1 MKKYLTEFLG
11 TFVLVF
17 TILSFSNPI
26 FVGVTLAI
34 IIYIG
39 YHFSGAHY
47 NPAVTFCIYLMKKIS
62 LKESFFYICSQL
74 FGSLSASYFKF
85 LVSGILI
92 NRFDNID
99 YNFFEIIAC
108 EILFTFFLIS
118 TILLFAVSNKTRGNY
133 IYGFL
138 IALTVF
144 ISILAVG
151 NISGAVLNP
160 AVAIG
165 PLLISSFIEGQDI
178 ISNLFYYLLGPFL
191 GSFIAT
197 KVYSFF

>member
-1 MKKYLTEFLG
+1 MFIG
-11 TFVLVF
+11 
-17 TILSFSNPI
+17 I
-26 FVGVTLAI
+26 TLAI

-39 YHFSGAHY
+39 YHISGAHY
-47 NPAVTFCIYLMKKIS
+47 NPAVTFCIYLMKKIT
-62 LKESFFYICSQL
+62 LKESFFYMCSQL
-74 FGSLSASYFKF
+74 FGSLTASYLKF
-85 LVSGILI
+85 LISGILI
-92 NRFDNID
+92 NRFDNVD

-138 IALTVF
+138 IALSVV

-165 PLLISSFIEGQDI
+165 PLLISNFIEGQDI
-178 ISNLFYYLLGPFL
+178 IINLFYYLLGPFI
-191 GSFIAT
+191 GSYIAT

>member
-17 TILSFSNPI
+17 TVLTFSNPMYI
-26 FVGVTLAI
+26 GITLAI

-47 NPAVTFCIYLMKKIS
+47 NPAVTFCIYLMKKLT
-62 LKESFFYICSQL
+62 LKESFFYVCSQL
-74 FGSLSASYFKF
+74 FGSLSASYLK
-85 LVSGILI
+85 LLISSILI
-92 NRFDNID
+92 NRFDNVD
-99 YNFFEIIAC
+99 YHFYEIIAC

-118 TILLFAVSNKTRGNY
+118 TILLFAVSDKTRGNY

-138 IALTVF
+138 IALTVV

-151 NISGAVLNP
+151 NISGAVLNT

-165 PLLISSFIEGQDI
+165 PLLISNFIDGQDI
-178 ISNLFYYLLGPFL
+178 ISNLLYYLLGPFL
-191 GSFIAT
+191 GSYIAT

>member
-17 TILSFSNPI
+17 TILSFGNPI
-26 FVGVTLAI
+26 FIGITLAI

-62 LKESFFYICSQL
+62 LKESFYYICSQL
-74 FGSLSASYFKF
+74 LGSLLASYLKF

-92 NRFDNID
+92 KRFDNID
-99 YNFFEIIAC
+99 YNFFEIMAC

-118 TILLFAVSNKTRGNY
+118 IILLFTVSNKTRGNY
-133 IYGFL
+133 IYGFS

-165 PLLISSFIEGQDI
+165 PLLVSNFIEDQEI
-178 ISNLFYYLLGPFL
+178 VSNLLYYLLGPLL
-191 GSFIAT
+191 GSYIAT

>member
-17 TILSFSNPI
+17 SILNFSNPMFI
-26 FVGVTLAI
+26 GVNLAI

-47 NPAVTFCIYLMKKIS
+47 NPAVTFLHLSNEKKIS

-74 FGSLSASYFKF
+74 FGSLSASYFTF

-108 EILFTFFLIS
+108 EILFTFF
-118 TILLFAVSNKTRGNY
+118 
-133 IYGFL
+133 
-138 IALTVF
+138 
-144 ISILAVG
+144 
-151 NISGAVLNP
+151 
-160 AVAIG
+160 
-165 PLLISSFIEGQDI
+165 SFQQ
-178 ISNLFYYLLGPFL
+178 FYYLL
-191 GSFIAT
+191 
-197 KVYSFF
+197 

>member
-1 MKKYLTEFLG
+1 MKKYITEFLG

-17 TILSFSNPI
+17 AILTFSNPI
-26 FVGVTLAI
+26 YIGITLAI
-34 IIYIG
+34 IIYFG

-62 LKESFFYICSQL
+62 LNESYFYICSQL
-74 FGSLSASYFKF
+74 FGSLSASFFK
-85 LVSGILI
+85 LITSGVII
-92 NRFDNID
+92 SRFDNINH
-99 YNFFEIIAC
+99 NFFEIIAC

-118 TILLFAVSNKTRGNY
+118 IILFFTVNDKTRGNY

-165 PLLISSFIEGQDI
+165 PMLISNFIEGQEI
-178 ISNLFYYLLGPFL
+178 FSNLFYYLLGPFL

-197 KVYSFF
+197 KVYGFF

>member
-1 MKKYLTEFLG
+1 
-11 TFVLVF
+11 
-17 TILSFSNPI
+17 
-26 FVGVTLAI
+26 
-34 IIYIG
+34 
-39 YHFSGAHY
+39 
-47 NPAVTFCIYLMKKIS
+47 MKKIS

-74 FGSLSASYFKF
+74 LGSLSASYLKF
-85 LVSGILI
+85 LISGILI

-197 KVYSFF
+197 KVYSFFWLRNHIIIFVRKICLY

>member
-17 TILSFSNPI
+17 TVLTFSNPMYI
-26 FVGVTLAI
+26 GITLAI

-39 YHFSGAHY
+39 YHISGAHY
-47 NPAVTFCIYLMKKIS
+47 NPVVTFCIYLMKKIS

-74 FGSLSASYFKF
+74 FGSLSASYLKF
-85 LVSGILI
+85 LVNGILI
-92 NRFDNID
+92 SRFDNID
-99 YNFFEIIAC
+99 HNFFEIIAC
-108 EILFTFFLIS
+108 EILFTFFLILI
-118 TILLFAVSNKTRGNY
+118 ILLFTVSKKTRGNY

-144 ISILAVG
+144 VSILAAG
-151 NISGAVLNP
+151 DISGSVLNP

-165 PLLISSFIEGQDI
+165 PLLISNFIEGQEI
-178 ISNLFYYLLGPFL
+178 ISNLIYYLSGPFL
-191 GSFIAT
+191 GSYIAT

>member
-17 TILSFSNPI
+17 TILTFINPVFI
-26 FVGVTLAI
+26 GVTLAI

-74 FGSLSASYFKF
+74 FGSLSASYLKF

-92 NRFDNID
+92 SRFDNID
-99 YNFFEIIAC
+99 HNFFEIRK
-108 EILFTFFLIS
+108 ILTKLGITSLGISYEVFPIRKNLIRNIITWFVRFFL
-118 TILLFAVSNKTRGNY
+118 LGKT
-133 IYGFL
+133 
-138 IALTVF
+138 
-144 ISILAVG
+144 
-151 NISGAVLNP
+151 
-160 AVAIG
+160 
-165 PLLISSFIEGQDI
+165 
-178 ISNLFYYLLGPFL
+178 
-191 GSFIAT
+191 
-197 KVYSFF
+197 